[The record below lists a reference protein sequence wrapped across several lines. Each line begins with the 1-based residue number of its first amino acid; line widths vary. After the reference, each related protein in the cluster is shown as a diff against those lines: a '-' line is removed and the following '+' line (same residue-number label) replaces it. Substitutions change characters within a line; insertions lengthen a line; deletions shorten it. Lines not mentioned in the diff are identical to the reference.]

1 MLMKIIFNKKEDMNL
16 WVVGVAVRM
25 DLGGVG
31 EGQEVNRIQMHYVN
45 VQNSQKILTFKN
57 DQKTI
62 NLNPKE
68 RQKTET
74 TNL

>member
-1 MLMKIIFNKKEDMNL
+1 MNL
-16 WVVGVAVRM
+16 GVVGVVVRM

-31 EGQEVNRIQMHYVN
+31 EGQWVNRIQMYYVN
-45 VQNSQKILTFKN
+45 VQNSQKILSFKN

>member
-1 MLMKIIFNKKEDMNL
+1 MNL
-16 WVVGVAVRM
+16 GVVGVAVRM

-57 DQKTI
+57 DQKAI

-68 RQKTET
+68 RQKAET